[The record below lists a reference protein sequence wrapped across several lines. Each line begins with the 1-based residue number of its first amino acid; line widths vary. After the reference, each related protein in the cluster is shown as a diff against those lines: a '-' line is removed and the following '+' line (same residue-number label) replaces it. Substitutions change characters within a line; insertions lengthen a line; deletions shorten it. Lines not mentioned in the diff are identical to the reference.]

1 MRAIERS
8 RSRWTIAAALAL
20 ALLGGGPFQ
29 GGPHLPVLAQRP
41 AANAPQSVPG
51 EIIVQYR
58 RPVLAASTRVDA
70 LGTIGALRVGAI
82 GQEADGLDLIRTS
95 LPLDQAIAALERL
108 PEVEFAEPN
117 WIVQHFA
124 TSNDPQYTNGTLW
137 GMYGD
142 ATSPANQFGSQAGE
156 AWARDF
162 TGSSGVYIGVID
174 EGIYVTHPDLAPNI
188 WTNPF
193 DPVNGVDDDG
203 NGYIDDVNGWDFA
216 DNNNTVY
223 DGNPGDLNIDSHG
236 THVAGTIGARGGN
249 GIGVAGVVWN
259 VTMIS
264 GKFLGANGGTTAGGI
279 AAVKYFTDL
288 KVRHGLNIVAT
299 SNSWGGGSYSQALH
313 IAIIQAAKQDILF
326 IAAAGNG
333 GADGVGDDN
342 DVVLNYPSNYQ
353 TDVAAGTET
362 AASYDAVIA
371 VASITSTGA
380 ISSFSNF
387 GDTTVD
393 IGAPGSAITSTWP
406 QGGYNSISGTSMATP
421 HVSGA
426 AALYKSMNPGASA
439 RQIRDAIL
447 NSGIPTPSLAG
458 RTVTGR
464 RLNVGDFTGGPVP
477 TLSISDVSVSEG
489 NIGTKGAVFT
499 ASLSFASAGSVSVNY
514 ATADGT
520 AITGSSSTVTNL
532 AAITIPD
539 GNASPYPSTIA
550 VPAGLGSIS
559 NLKVVLQGLS
569 HTFPSDI
576 DVLLVGPTGQTVVL
590 LSDAGGSTGVSNV
603 TLTFDDGGPSLTG
616 QMATGTFR
624 PTNLGSTE
632 TFGPPA
638 PAGPYGSTLSAFNG
652 TDAQGT
658 WRLFVVDDEGFDT
671 GLIASGWSLIIS
683 SSVGADYVPT
693 SGTLTIPAGA
703 TSGNIAVS
711 INGDLL
717 PEPSET
723 FTVTLSTPGGATIA
737 DGTGVGTIT
746 NDDIAFTDHP
756 LISGVTPAKAIH
768 ILELRLAVNAARVGR
783 GLAPAVFS
791 DSGLSAGQT
800 IRAAHIAE
808 LRAALPPGCVP
819 AFTDPVLAPGITPM
833 RAAHIMEIRAALL
846 ACQ

>member
-1 MRAIERS
+1 MLGVAAGDGFG
-8 RSRWTIAAALAL
+8 IA
-20 ALLGGGPFQ
+20 PNRV
-29 GGPHLPVLAQRP
+29 VLAQQ
-41 AANAPQSVPG
+41 ATANAPQSVPG
-51 EIIVQYR
+51 ELIVQYR
-58 RPVLAASTRVDA
+58 RPVLAANTRVDA
-70 LGTIGALRVGAI
+70 LGTIGALRVSAI
-82 GQEADGLDLIRTS
+82 GPEADGLDLIRTS
-95 LPLDQAIAALERL
+95 LPLEEAIAALERL

-117 WIVQHFA
+117 WIVQHYA
-124 TSNDPQYTNGTLW
+124 TSNDPEYTNGTLW
-137 GMYGD
+137 GMYGNS
-142 ATSPANQFGSQAGE
+142 TTPTNQFGSQAGE
-156 AWARDF
+156 AWARGF

-174 EGIYVTHPDLAPNI
+174 EGIYVTHQDLAPNI

-203 NGYIDDVNGWDFA
+203 NGYIDDINGWDFA
-216 DNNNTVY
+216 ANDNSVY
-223 DGNPGDLNIDSHG
+223 DGNPGNLDIDSHG

-264 GKFLGANGGTTAGGI
+264 GKFLGAGGGSIAAGI

-299 SNSWGGGSYSQALH
+299 SNSWGCQGAPCYSQALH
-313 IAIIQAAKQDILF
+313 IAIIQAAKQNILF
-326 IAAAGNG
+326 VAAAGNG
-333 GADGVGDDN
+333 GPDFIGDDN
-342 DVVLNYPSNYQ
+342 DVVPNYPSNYA
-353 TDVAAGTET
+353 TDVAVGSES

-371 VASITSTGA
+371 VANITTTGGIA
-380 ISSFSNF
+380 SSSNF
-387 GDTTVD
+387 GDVTVD
-393 IGAPGSAITSTWP
+393 IGAPGSAIMSTYP
-406 QGGYNSISGTSMATP
+406 QNTYESISGTSMATP

-426 AALYKSMNPGASA
+426 VALYKSMNPAASP
-439 RQIRDAIL
+439 QEIRNAIL
-447 NSGIPTPSLAG
+447 TQGLPTASLAG

-489 NIGTKGAVFT
+489 NIGTKSAVFT

-520 AITGSSSTVTNL
+520 AISGSSTTASNP
-532 AAITIPD
+532 AAIAIPD
-539 GNASPYPSTIA
+539 GNASPYPSTIM
-550 VPAGLGSIS
+550 VPAGVGSIS

-603 TLTFDDGGPSLTG
+603 TLTFDDGGASLTG
-616 QMATGTFR
+616 QVATGTFR

-632 TFGPPA
+632 TFSPPA

-652 TDAQGT
+652 TNAQGT
-658 WRLFVVDDEGFDT
+658 WQLFVVDDEGFDT

-683 SSVGADYVPT
+683 SSVGADYVPA

-703 TSGNIAVS
+703 TSGNIVVS

-746 NDDIAFTDHP
+746 NDDVAFTDHP

-768 ILELRLAVNAARVGR
+768 ILELRIAVNASRAAR
-783 GLAPAVFS
+783 GLGTVTFTDPA
-791 DSGLSAGQT
+791 LAAGQPM
-800 IRAAHIAE
+800 RAVHIAE
-808 LRAALPPGCVP
+808 LRAALPPGCAP
-819 AFTDPVLAPGITPM
+819 AFTDPVLVPGVTPL
-833 RAAHIMEIRAALL
+833 RAAHVMEIRLALL
-846 ACQ
+846 ACP